1 MKYLWLPVLL
11 LDVLFGNMAARAG
24 TRICN
29 DTEVQH
35 QLAVTLHTGGRW
47 VSQGWQP
54 LPSGDCAEP
63 VPQVYHRSYFYFRAE
78 SPGYSFR
85 DDSVRFCTAPGRFRI
100 GGRADCVQRDRARQ
114 GFAKAVTGAEDHVVY
129 LSRRSQPA
137 SGGAAAAPPQDV
149 SYATE
154 DREHYSVDVVFQGC
168 TRRDAADTVT
178 CRFVGNG
185 FELGAEGRVEISDPV
200 FTYLLGLLRGAPLE
214 VDGEMITRFG
224 NSGELELH
232 SVTPRAPNRFDRML
246 QQMQGEW
253 MSERN
258 PKDRFTISGAVR
270 LLSYGG
276 IELPPEFIAV
286 QGSCGGTE
294 GEGDYLMVWDSVR
307 GTSLCYQIKSL
318 TAESMTLIY
327 LPHGTRLDYWRLY

>member
-11 LDVLFGNMAARAG
+11 LDVFFGQMAARAG

-29 DTEVQH
+29 DTKVQH

-47 VSQGWQP
+47 VAQGWQP

-63 VPQVYHRSYFYFRAE
+63 VPQGYHRNYFYFRAE
-78 SPGYSFR
+78 SPGYRFR

-100 GGRADCVQRDRARQ
+100 EDGADCALQDPARQ
-114 GFAKAVTGAEDHVVY
+114 GFAKAVFDTENRTIQ
-129 LSRRSQPA
+129 LSRRSHPA
-137 SGGAAAAPPQDV
+137 SGSAAIVPPQEIRRD
-149 SYATE
+149 AE
-154 DREHYSVDVVFQGC
+154 NKEHYSVDVVFQGC
-168 TRRDAADTVT
+168 TQPDAAEFVT

-185 FELGAEGRVEISDPV
+185 MKFGAEGRVEISDPV
-200 FTYLLGLLRGAPLE
+200 FTYLLGLLHGTPLE
-214 VDGEMITRFG
+214 VDGEMTTRFG
-224 NSGELELH
+224 NSGSLELY

-246 QQMQGEW
+246 EQMQGEW

-258 PKDRFTISGAVR
+258 PMDRFEISGAVR
-270 LLSYGG
+270 RFSYGG

-294 GEGDYLMVWDSVR
+294 EEGDYLKVWDSLSS
-307 GTSLCYQIKSL
+307 TSLCYQIKSL
-318 TAESMTLIY
+318 TDETMTLIY
-327 LPHGTRLDYWRLY
+327 LPQGTRLDYWRLY